1 MRTDLTA
8 SDLRS
13 AACRSEEVAQA
24 RDGRT
29 FGLTTDAIS
38 VNPAILPDMP
48 YDTIREIQG
57 VMEIGT
63 APLLLAAATGRRP
76 WRDAAEML
84 DAARRRQGNVSAGT
98 SGSGLSNLF
107 VVLASAQ
114 TGAGQPKSGG
124 PERIDLR
131 RAIFGLLCVRPVN
144 RSAPKTPGSL
154 PLSAAVGQAESTAH
168 TGTGGGSASGYE
180 RSLAGFC

>member
-1 MRTDLTA
+1 MVA
-8 SDLRS
+8 PCVRS
-13 AACRSEEVAQA
+13 KW
-24 RDGRT
+24 GP
-29 FGLTTDAIS
+29 LH
-38 VNPAILPDMP
+38 ILPDMP

-84 DAARRRQGNVSAGT
+84 DAARRRQGSVSAGT

-131 RAIFGLLCVRPVN
+131 RAIFRPSPRWASQQVCPKNPRKPATQRGAWSGGECGSYVN
-144 RSAPKTPGSL
+144 WRRRCYQVN
-154 PLSAAVGQAESTAH
+154 AVSRRNT
-168 TGTGGGSASGYE
+168 
-180 RSLAGFC
+180 

>member
-1 MRTDLTA
+1 MGEATAIMRTDLTA

-13 AACRSEEVAQA
+13 AACRSEEVAKA

-76 WRDAAEML
+76 WRGAAEML
-84 DAARRRQGNVSAGT
+84 DAARRRQGSVSAGT

-124 PERIDLR
+124 PERIGLW
-131 RAIFGLLCVRPVN
+131 RAIFGLLRAGPVN
-144 RSAPKTPGSL
+144 RSAVKTPGNL
-154 PLSAAVGQAESTAH
+154 PLSVALRLAESMA
-168 TGTGGGSASGYE
+168 
-180 RSLAGFC
+180 RM

>member
-13 AACRSEEVAQA
+13 AACRSEEVAKA

-124 PERIDLR
+124 PERIGLR
-131 RAIFGLLCVRPVN
+131 RAIFGLLRVRPVN
-144 RSAPKTPGSL
+144 RSAPKTPGNL